1 MSVRAPEIVF
11 VVFQILQLH
20 LIEFAWRRA
29 TEPMEQF
36 QRSKPRP
43 SGTSG
48 RLNQRLK
55 VFERSQILFESMSG
69 YICHMMTNTHSIPP
83 FLHTPLSLFLCP
95 SLSRLSAAVAGE
107 IVAKLE
113 SITDWTNH
121 QCTAPEPQEHV
132 NQSTAYKNTDYQSQG
147 ATSQYISC
155 SSNEYSCILH
165 LR

>member
-1 MSVRAPEIVF
+1 MSVRAPEIVL

-83 FLHTPLSLFLCP
+83 FLHTPLSLPLSIPLSSVCSSSRGDCCQARVHHRLDKPLVHCP
-95 SLSRLSAAVAGE
+95 RAARACQSINRIQKYRLSIPGGYI
-107 IVAKLE
+107 IV
-113 SITDWTNH
+113 
-121 QCTAPEPQEHV
+121 
-132 NQSTAYKNTDYQSQG
+132 
-147 ATSQYISC
+147 
-155 SSNEYSCILH
+155 H
-165 LR
+165 LLFQ